1 MQETYY
7 VSLEPASKQWHVSPI
22 THDYPETHWVFRV
35 SARSEQEAIIKGLDC
50 HKALTLIPTSSEMEV
65 LRAVSNQVGK
75 LKRVASEILMVQ
87 LEDKWLLEAN
97 TLAEKGFF
105 DLAHHDELIIHT
117 NSAGWKAIEEHMA
130 RPVSRQPQPI
140 SYGYG

>member
-7 VSLEPASKQWHVSPI
+7 VSLEPVSNQWHVSPI
-22 THDYPETHWVFRV
+22 THDFPETHWVFRV

-65 LRAVSNQVGK
+65 LRAVASQVGK
-75 LKRVASEILMVQ
+75 LKRVASEILVVQ
-87 LEDKWLLEAN
+87 LDDKWLRDAQ

-117 NSAGWKAIEEHMA
+117 NSAGWKAIEGHMA
-130 RPVSRQPQPI
+130 RPVSRQPETLSY
-140 SYGYG
+140 SYG